1 MSHITLPN
9 PNLPGTSGLLDYN
22 KTTAQPLL
30 NLAEV
35 LLRSESTLTSGEREL
50 IAAHVSYLNN
60 CHFCHTSHAAAAVA
74 HLGCDISVMDDIK
87 KNFVE
92 TPISPKLRALLD
104 IAGKVQKGGKHVLPE
119 DIAIA
124 REAGASDRE
133 LHDTVLIAAAFC
145 MFNRYV
151 DGLGTWAPQANGDY
165 LEMGQK
171 MAFLGYNRP
180 R

>member
-1 MSHITLPN
+1 MAHITLPN
-9 PNLPGTSGLLDYN
+9 PNLPGISGLLDYN

-30 NLAEV
+30 NLAET
-35 LLRSESTLTSGEREL
+35 LLRSDSTLTSGEREL

-60 CHFCHTSHAAAAVA
+60 CHFCHSSHAAAAVA
-74 HLGCDISVMDDIK
+74 HLGCDISLMDDIK
-87 KNFVE
+87 RNFAE
-92 TPISPKLRALLD
+92 TTISPKLRALLD
-104 IAGKVQKGGKHVLPE
+104 IAAKVQKGGKHVLPE
-119 DIAIA
+119 DIEKA
-124 REAGASDRE
+124 RQHDATDRE
-133 LHDTVLIAAAFC
+133 IHDTVLIAAAFC

-151 DGLGTWAPQANGDY
+151 DGLGTWAPQDNEAY

>member
-9 PNLPGTSGLLDYN
+9 PNLPGISGLLDYN

-74 HLGCDISVMDDIK
+74 HLVVILVSWTTSRK
-87 KNFVE
+87 
-92 TPISPKLRALLD
+92 TLL
-104 IAGKVQKGGKHVLPE
+104 KRP
-119 DIAIA
+119 
-124 REAGASDRE
+124 
-133 LHDTVLIAAAFC
+133 
-145 MFNRYV
+145 
-151 DGLGTWAPQANGDY
+151 
-165 LEMGQK
+165 
-171 MAFLGYNRP
+171 FLQN
-180 R
+180 